1 MPEDSEPI
9 FVDTNVLIYANLALS
24 PFHNAATDA
33 LYLLDA
39 AGAQVWISRQVLRE
53 YLAGMTRPGALT
65 GTISPAD
72 LVADIRSFSEHF
84 FVAEDGPSVTDELIG
99 LFIAVPMAGKQVHDA
114 NIVATLLA
122 NGIHRLL
129 THNVDDFKRFAK
141 LIHIEPLALNEGIAE
156 SQTPPAK

>member
-1 MPEDSEPI
+1 MPGDPEPV

-24 PFHNAATDA
+24 PFHAAATDA
-33 LYLLDA
+33 LHLLNA

-65 GTISPAD
+65 GTISTAD
-72 LVADIRSFSEHF
+72 LVADIRSFSEQF
-84 FVAEDGPSVTDELIG
+84 FVAEDGPGVTDELVG
-99 LFIAVPMAGKQVHDA
+99 LFTAVPMAGKQVHDA
-114 NIVATLLA
+114 NIVATMLA

-141 LIHIEPLALNEGIAE
+141 LIHVVPLVLDVGSAE
-156 SQTPPAK
+156 SSTLPAK